1 MAGRTPKE
9 YRKEH
14 YVPDLFV
21 KVDYNT
27 WQTEDKKS
35 VKEKA
40 SAKVAERLASY
51 VEPEKTPE
59 QMKVIEKYLIK

>member
-1 MAGRTPKE
+1 MYKRQ
-9 YRKEH
+9 
-14 YVPDLFV
+14 
-21 KVDYNT
+21 DYNT

-40 SAKVAERLASY
+40 SEKVAERLAAY
-51 VEPEKTPE
+51 QEPEKTTE